1 MIKPE
6 LLDVIELLVNLPG
19 TGQSIGSRGTIVECF
34 DDGKFEVEFSDEN
47 GETTALTTL
56 SSRQFIVV
64 WKADTKSW
72 LPVTERLTAVI
83 ERLSEDKRQQ
93 LFDFARFLHQTT

>member
-1 MIKPE
+1 MLEPE
-6 LLDVIELLVNLPG
+6 LLDIVELLVYLPKS
-19 TGQSIGSRGTIVECF
+19 GQFLGSRGTIVECF
-34 DDGKFEVEFSDEN
+34 DGGEYEVEFSDGN
-47 GETTALTTL
+47 GETTALSTL

-83 ERLSEDKRQQ
+83 ERLFEDKQQ
-93 LFDFARFLHQTT
+93 